1 MILGNILPKNK
12 NINFEMINKILT
24 KKEVSNI
31 IDSVY
36 RFCGQK
42 ETVLFADHIMQIGF
56 KYAAI
61 AGISFGKDDLIIPSD
76 KNDLLNTTQLKVQEY
91 EDQYQDGLITQGEKY
106 NKVVDAWSEC
116 TNRVADKMLDV
127 ISSPSDDQPINSVY
141 MMAHSGARGS
151 AAQLKQLSGMRG
163 LMAKP
168 SGEIIENPI
177 KSNFKEGLSVLEY
190 FTSTHGARKGLADT
204 ALKTASSGYLTR
216 RLVDVAQ
223 DAVIRELDCNTK
235 KGVLVEEIVESGN
248 ITSPLTERILGRT
261 PVENIIDENQ
271 NTIVNSGEIISE
283 KHLESISKLGIRS
296 LKIRSVLTCE
306 TEDGICA
313 KCYGR
318 DLARGTEVNIG
329 EAVGIIAAQ
338 SIGEPGTQLTMRTF
352 HIGGAASSSVE
363 QSNATAP
370 VSGI

>member
-1 MILGNILPKNK
+1 
-12 NINFEMINKILT
+12 
-24 KKEVSNI
+24 
-31 IDSVY
+31 
-36 RFCGQK
+36 
-42 ETVLFADHIMQIGF
+42 
-56 KYAAI
+56 
-61 AGISFGKDDLIIPSD
+61 
-76 KNDLLNTTQLKVQEY
+76 
-91 EDQYQDGLITQGEKY
+91 
-106 NKVVDAWSEC
+106 
-116 TNRVADKMLDV
+116 
-127 ISSPSDDQPINSVY
+127 

-271 NTIVNSGEIISE
+271 NIVNAGEIISE
-283 KHLESISKLGIRS
+283 KHLDPISKLGIRS

-306 TEDGICA
+306 TEDGICS

-318 DLARGTEVNIG
+318 DLARGTPVNIG

-363 QSNATAP
+363 QSNATSP
-370 VSGI
+370 VSGNIKLENIKIIEDKFKNKIVLSRNGKIKIIDENDEKYSSNIPFGSKLFVNDGDKVENNQTLS